1 MEKGEVKKEKVSYE
15 DNLQLIPLAKEGNT
29 EALNKLIEVNLPLVT
44 SISKKF
50 TNRGYEYEDIY
61 QIGCMG
67 LVKSI
72 KNFDEKYNVKFS
84 TYAVPMIIGEIKRF
98 LRDDGMIKVSRNV
111 KSLAKKLHFDKEAL
125 TKKLNREPTIEELAQ
140 FSGMDKEE
148 ILFALESS
156 ASMQYLYEVIHQ
168 DDGSPVLLI
177 DKLSE
182 NAIEDKNITEK
193 LALKEALR
201 NLDTKSRQII
211 VLRYFKDKT
220 QIQVAKMLGISQV
233 QVSRIEKK
241 VLQGGIFI
249 HQSGLFIHQIFRFN
263 YIVEFHNL

>member
-1 MEKGEVKKEKVSYE
+1 MEKSEVKKERVSYE
-15 DNLQLIPLAKEGNT
+15 ENSQLLPLAKAGDTN
-29 EALNKLIEVNLPLVT
+29 AMNKLIEANLPLVT

-50 TNRGYEYEDIY
+50 MNRGYEYEDIY

-67 LVKSI
+67 LVKAI
-72 KNFDEKYNVKFS
+72 KNFDDKYNVKFS

-98 LRDDGMIKVSRNV
+98 IRDDGIIKVSRNV

-125 TKKLNREPTIEELAQ
+125 TKKLNRDPTIEELAE
-140 FSGMDKEE
+140 FSKMNKEE

-182 NAIEDKNITEK
+182 NAVEDKNITEK
-193 LALKEALR
+193 IALKEALR

-241 VLQGGIFI
+241 VLQEMRKQLDEG
-249 HQSGLFIHQIFRFN
+249 
-263 YIVEFHNL
+263 

>member
-15 DNLQLIPLAKEGNT
+15 NNLQLIPLAKEGNT
-29 EALNKLIEVNLPLVT
+29 EALNKLIEANLPLVT

-50 TNRGYEYEDIY
+50 MNRGYEYEDIY

-67 LVKSI
+67 LVKAI
-72 KNFDEKYNVKFS
+72 KNFDDKYNVKFS

-98 LRDDGMIKVSRNV
+98 IRDDGIIKVSRNV

-125 TKKLNREPTIEELAQ
+125 TKKLNRDPTIEELAE
-140 FSGMDKEE
+140 FSKMNKEE

-182 NAIEDKNITEK
+182 NAVEDKNITEK
-193 LALKEALR
+193 IALKEALR

-241 VLQGGIFI
+241 VLKEMRKQLDEG
-249 HQSGLFIHQIFRFN
+249 
-263 YIVEFHNL
+263 

>member
-15 DNLQLIPLAKEGNT
+15 NNLQLIPLAKEGNT
-29 EALNKLIEVNLPLVT
+29 EALNKLIEANLPLVT

-67 LVKSI
+67 LVKAI

-125 TKKLNREPTIEELAQ
+125 TKKLNREPTVEELAQ

-241 VLQGGIFI
+241 VLQEMRKQLEEG
-249 HQSGLFIHQIFRFN
+249 
-263 YIVEFHNL
+263 

>member
-29 EALNKLIEVNLPLVT
+29 EALNKLIEANLPLVT

-50 TNRGYEYEDIY
+50 TNRGYEYEDID

-67 LVKSI
+67 LVKAI

-125 TKKLNREPTIEELAQ
+125 TKELNREPTVEELAQ

-241 VLQGGIFI
+241 VLQEMRKQLDEG
-249 HQSGLFIHQIFRFN
+249 
-263 YIVEFHNL
+263 

>member
-29 EALNKLIEVNLPLVT
+29 EALNKLIEANLPLVT

-67 LVKSI
+67 LVKAI

-125 TKKLNREPTIEELAQ
+125 TKELNREPTVEELAQ

-233 QVSRIEKK
+233 QVSKIEKK
-241 VLQGGIFI
+241 VLQEMRKQLDEG
-249 HQSGLFIHQIFRFN
+249 
-263 YIVEFHNL
+263 

>member
-15 DNLQLIPLAKEGNT
+15 NNLQLIPLAKEGNT
-29 EALNKLIEVNLPLVT
+29 EALNKLIEANLPLVT

-67 LVKSI
+67 LVKAI

-125 TKKLNREPTIEELAQ
+125 TKKLNREPTVEELAQ

-182 NAIEDKNITEK
+182 NSIEDKNITEK

-241 VLQGGIFI
+241 VLQEMRKQLDEGWTNE
-249 HQSGLFIHQIFRFN
+249 S
-263 YIVEFHNL
+263 E

>member
-1 MEKGEVKKEKVSYE
+1 MEAGKANKENYTYE
-15 DNLQLIPLAKEGNT
+15 DNSQLLPLAKAGDV
-29 EALNKLIEVNLPLVT
+29 EAMNLLIEMNLPLVT

-50 TNRGYEYEDIY
+50 INRGYDYEDIY
-61 QIGCMG
+61 QIGSIG
-67 LVKSI
+67 LVKAI
-72 KNFDEKYNVKFS
+72 KNFDDKYNVKFS

-125 TKKLNREPTIEELAQ
+125 TKKLDREPTIEELAEYA
-140 FSGMDKEE
+140 GMDKEE

-156 ASMQYLYEVIHQ
+156 ASMSYLYDVIHQ
-168 DDGSPVLLI
+168 DDGAPVLLI

-182 NAIEDKNITEK
+182 NAVEDKNLTDKI
-193 LALKEALR
+193 ALKEALR
-201 NLDTKSRQII
+201 SLDTKSRQII

-241 VLQGGIFI
+241 VLLEMKKHLEEG
-249 HQSGLFIHQIFRFN
+249 
-263 YIVEFHNL
+263 

>member
-29 EALNKLIEVNLPLVT
+29 EALNKLIEANLPLVT

-67 LVKSI
+67 LVKAI

-125 TKKLNREPTIEELAQ
+125 TKELNREPTVEELAQ

-182 NAIEDKNITEK
+182 NAIDDKNITEK

-241 VLQGGIFI
+241 VLQEMRKQLDEG
-249 HQSGLFIHQIFRFN
+249 
-263 YIVEFHNL
+263 

>member
-1 MEKGEVKKEKVSYE
+1 MEKGEVKKERVSYE
-15 DNLQLIPLAKEGNT
+15 ENSQLLPLAKAGDTN
-29 EALNKLIEVNLPLVT
+29 AMNKLIEANLPLVT

-50 TNRGYEYEDIY
+50 MNRGYEYEDIY

-67 LVKSI
+67 LVKAI
-72 KNFDEKYNVKFS
+72 KNFDDKYNVKFS

-98 LRDDGMIKVSRNV
+98 IRDDGIIKVSRNV

-125 TKKLNREPTIEELAQ
+125 TKKLNRDPTIEELAE
-140 FSGMDKEE
+140 FSKMNKEE

-156 ASMQYLYEVIHQ
+156 ASMQYIYEVIHQ

-182 NAIEDKNITEK
+182 NAVEDKNITEK
-193 LALKEALR
+193 IALKEALR

-241 VLQGGIFI
+241 VLQEMRKQLDEG
-249 HQSGLFIHQIFRFN
+249 
-263 YIVEFHNL
+263 

>member
-1 MEKGEVKKEKVSYE
+1 MKVKKEKELKLLWQRNLVSMLGEIYGKGWSKKRKGKLWG
-15 DNLQLIPLAKEGNT
+15 NLQLIPLAKEGNT
-29 EALNKLIEVNLPLVT
+29 EALNKLIEANLPLVT

-50 TNRGYEYEDIY
+50 TDRGYEYEDIY

-67 LVKSI
+67 LVKSK

-125 TKKLNREPTIEELAQ
+125 TKKLNRGPTIEELAQ

-220 QIQVAKMLGISQV
+220 QIQVAKMLGIV
-233 QVSRIEKK
+233 KCK
-241 VLQGGIFI
+241 YQG
-249 HQSGLFIHQIFRFN
+249 
-263 YIVEFHNL
+263 

>member
-15 DNLQLIPLAKEGNT
+15 DNLQLIPLAKD
-29 EALNKLIEVNLPLVT
+29 LPLVT

-125 TKKLNREPTIEELAQ
+125 TKELNREPTVEELAQ

-241 VLQGGIFI
+241 VLQEMRKQLDEGWTNE
-249 HQSGLFIHQIFRFN
+249 S
-263 YIVEFHNL
+263 E